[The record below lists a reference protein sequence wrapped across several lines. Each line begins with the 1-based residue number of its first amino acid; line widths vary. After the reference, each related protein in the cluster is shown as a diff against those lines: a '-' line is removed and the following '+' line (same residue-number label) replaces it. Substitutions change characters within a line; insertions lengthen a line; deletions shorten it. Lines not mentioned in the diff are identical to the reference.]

1 MALQNLRIAQ
11 TIGDVESCPFFCA
24 NAPRNACP
32 LAAGLGL
39 LFRGRRTRKYCD
51 GAPPYACA
59 AAPRLREAFPAPRP
73 SRGAS
78 WDMQMYVDARTGED
92 GSSAAVVG

>member
-1 MALQNLRIAQ
+1 M
-11 TIGDVESCPFFCA
+11 PFFLRQCA
-24 NAPRNACP
+24 TQCVSPCGRPRTAFP
-32 LAAGLGL
+32 
-39 LFRGRRTRKYCD
+39 RPPHEKYCD